1 MVSSLE
7 ARQIFE
13 KLKED
18 PENNKC
24 IECDRENP
32 TFASINNGC
41 LMCPVCVQSHT
52 ALGVQI
58 SRIKSISGDWTLED
72 LKLMTAGGNSS
83 LKVFFDHYNI
93 TNTPPNFKY
102 LTRASFFY
110 REMLAVV
117 AQDQEYQHNCPGID
131 EGIQL
136 VATSYPELP
145 IFVEEAKVEPSQTP
159 EKKNA
164 WAWAKSAYAKTVA
177 VGNKAAIKVEQKLNK
192 FSEKPGVKKFED
204 KTMEIAGRL
213 ENGMQKLINK
223 IKNKPVVQDTLSQ
236 VDHAADSFAK
246 QATYTYNTINANPSV
261 QKLKADT
268 MNVLREIGN
277 KIKKTFESENPKA
290 PNEPYVA
297 QV

>member
-117 AQDQEYQHNCPGID
+117 AQDQEYQHNCPGI
-131 EGIQL
+131 
-136 VATSYPELP
+136 
-145 IFVEEAKVEPSQTP
+145 
-159 EKKNA
+159 
-164 WAWAKSAYAKTVA
+164 
-177 VGNKAAIKVEQKLNK
+177 
-192 FSEKPGVKKFED
+192 
-204 KTMEIAGRL
+204 
-213 ENGMQKLINK
+213 
-223 IKNKPVVQDTLSQ
+223 